1 MQHTRG
7 LGLHRVSGGPRGHS
21 EAALGEGR
29 IGCLADPVRRNPNVH
44 GGVYGCAPPGRMDGR
59 QSQRQFMMRVERP
72 YVVIAWRIQLRNF
85 VVINAVLGGEGVA
98 SAQQVCGGG
107 GAGVSGALS
116 SCLAWPGRCG
126 VGHTQVVQALLKHG
140 VDPQQIAPSHDLG
153 CTCQVRD
160 RLAVIGRFWRVVHG
174 RARFDC
180 NSPQAPAPA

>member
-1 MQHTRG
+1 
-7 LGLHRVSGGPRGHS
+7 
-21 EAALGEGR
+21 
-29 IGCLADPVRRNPNVH
+29 
-44 GGVYGCAPPGRMDGR
+44 MDGR

-153 CTCQVRD
+153 CSRDSVRLGTELRFSVILARCAWPREAELFS
-160 RLAVIGRFWRVVHG
+160 RL
-174 RARFDC
+174 
-180 NSPQAPAPA
+180 